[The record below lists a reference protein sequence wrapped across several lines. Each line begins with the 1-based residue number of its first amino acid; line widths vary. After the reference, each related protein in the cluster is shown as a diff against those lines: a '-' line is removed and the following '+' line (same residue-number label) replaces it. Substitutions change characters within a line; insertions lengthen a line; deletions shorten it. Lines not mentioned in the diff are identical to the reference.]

1 MQEANMASGKK
12 LALSESHRRVVSAL
26 LRRVEATCEEVL
38 DWLIR
43 PSGNLRHLSEDVSE
57 RQAGE
62 LRALVE
68 RLRRELQRVQN
79 EVGVD
84 PSAQSRSRC
93 IASSV
98 SLTRVEI
105 EEVLTPGLRGY
116 GALSPDLEAAL
127 DAKFARLLA
136 CLYAMSRVVERGGSR
151 RVP

>member
-1 MQEANMASGKK
+1 MKSDEK
-12 LALSESHRRVVSAL
+12 LALPESHRRVISAL

-38 DWLIR
+38 DWLVR
-43 PSGNLRHLSEDVSE
+43 PGGNLRQFYEDVSE
-57 RQAGE
+57 HQAGE

-68 RLRRELQRVQN
+68 RLHRELDRVQN
-79 EVGVD
+79 EIAVD
-84 PSAQSRSRC
+84 SSAQSRRRC

-116 GALSPDLEAAL
+116 GALSPDVEAAL

-136 CLYAMSRVVERGGSR
+136 CLYAMSGLVEHGGSR
-151 RVP
+151 RAP